1 MEKQIRITLFL
12 FATVVV
18 MSVFLYHQATKMEAE
33 KEKYQEQDTF
43 LILKQ

>member
-1 MEKQIRITLFL
+1 MEKQIRILLFL
-12 FATVVV
+12 FATVVIF
-18 MSVFLYHQATKMEAE
+18 SVFLYHQATKMEAE